1 MPAPLVAVGLGALGG
16 AGATLGIAGLINN
29 KEPRRAEKSAEQDT
43 IKQLDDYEANGG
55 KLNTAEYAQSD
66 LPQAQNA
73 DPQPA
78 FKATNIGWL
87 DDKLKKGTATAYDAY
102 IARNYLGMNLG
113 DYGHQAVDVNLNGKL
128 AMTNLNR
135 LYEQANNVMASADL
149 YDAVLASG
157 EGNLGRTAEL
167 ARDLFEVAPWL
178 PNAVLPDETNH
189 QYRIHQDE
197 SAFRAAI
204 DAANGGKPN
213 RYTQEVMMQRYK
225 HNSRSTSAQAN
236 LMAALLTQNNI
247 ALQKNM
253 EQIAQLRGWD
263 NVPQAYKDRYTLNA
277 KMVNDLSKKGF
288 DDKDYSEFVKKY
300 GLNADKSYAR
310 YSNALHEIEQRKQN
324 TQAAKDDYTS
334 PVERE

>member
-1 MPAPLVAVGLGALGG
+1 MPAPLIALGLVGAGAAGLGA
-16 AGATLGIAGLINN
+16 AYHSNQ
-29 KEPRRAEKSAEQDT
+29 KSAAEYAQ
-43 IKQLDDYEANGG
+43 KQREKDKQKNPLDETSGG
-55 KLNTAEYAQSD
+55 NLSEISQYAQSD

-102 IARNYLGMNLG
+102 IAKNYLGMNLG

-135 LYEQANNVMASADL
+135 LYEQANNVMASGDL

-157 EGNLGRTAEL
+157 EGNLGRTAEM

-178 PNAVLPDETNH
+178 PSFLLPDEQNH
-189 QYRIHQDE
+189 QYRVHQDE

-213 RYTQEVMMQRYK
+213 RYTQEKMMARYQ
-225 HNSRSTSAQAN
+225 HNSRSTNAQAN

-263 NVPQAYKDRYTLNA
+263 NVPQAYKERYALNA
-277 KMVNDLSKKGF
+277 KKIQDLSKKGF
-288 DDKDYSEFVKKY
+288 GDKDYSEFIKKY

-310 YSNALHEIEQRKQN
+310 YLNALQEIEQRKQS

-334 PVERE
+334 PVERY